1 METRSQ
7 EQMSHYGRHDDL
19 ASSDLSESHLMAST
33 STSAKFLQLY
43 QSLPADAQYALVEN
57 SLAPF
62 LDVVSKPKSNLVLAS
77 AARMHKTYASMPSLN
92 LKAKK
97 LEIASLLDE
106 LARDHKRSY
115 VKEKSRKEELLAEAI
130 ESVID
135 WLNDI
140 WKVIY
145 EYGTNFSKAHD
156 CLLYA
161 FKAIEQI
168 GDARVGCKCSFMNMY
183 ISVKI
188 RRSSGKVV
196 KCFHFTG
203 AHNLDRVML
212 WIWRDLFAVMLTDGT
227 KRQKSAIPDMLDDI
241 RSQFGWNA
249 LELLLYGG
257 QISDDDEDD
266 FDDDI
271 DYDDNYSE
279 EYTDTD
285 ANSDGTACSDA
296 QCPCGSHAHWSSKF
310 NNVCTSLRNLIRT
323 SLISIFATSPS
334 PVLFASISDISEVDA
349 TDEDDLCE
357 ELFPTLMRIATY
369 SPENFATALQICA
382 LHSHTDNINTLL
394 ASHSYLLRPCD
405 APAHQLATIILA
417 TEPSYQLN
425 ALRIIEKELLDTVH
439 AIHTAVRNA
448 FCHIDVQVNK
458 TELTEIMAL
467 HLEALGR
474 RGRIDRWVGAVV
486 SPTSDTAH
494 PMALAAL
501 MMGLPLPPGMEGA
514 MDDADPLG
522 YIDMDI
528 QDPDLD
534 DLREDFRPN
543 LKAHLTGWIEAGRT
557 IKGGMSM
564 LLKVYTVIIEMMPFL
579 GAPDIV
585 DEMTGRLSEK
595 PSKVFLCDALDA
607 LWDFCRQQKR
617 KFSKPKSKPKPPYT
631 PNPSQAS
638 SQSSNSEGVT
648 FVAINNPQS
657 CPAGVVD
664 DVD

>member
-1 METRSQ
+1 M
-7 EQMSHYGRHDDL
+7 
-19 ASSDLSESHLMAST
+19 ASSSA
-33 STSAKFLQLY
+33 SAKFLQLY
-43 QSLPADAQYALVEN
+43 ESLPADAQHALVES
-57 SLAPF
+57 SLAPL
-62 LDVVSKPKSNLVLAS
+62 LDVISKDKSNRTLAS
-77 AARMHKTYASMPSLN
+77 AARMHKKYAAMPSLN

-115 VKEKSRKEELLAEAI
+115 VKEKSRKEELLAEVI

-140 WKVIY
+140 WRVVY
-145 EYGTNFSKAHD
+145 EYGTNFSKAHA

-161 FKAIEQI
+161 AQAVEQI
-168 GDARVGCKCSFMNMY
+168 GNARVGCKCSFMNMY

-196 KCFHFTG
+196 KSFHFTG
-203 AHNLDRVML
+203 AHNLERVML
-212 WIWRDLFAVMLTDGT
+212 WIWRDLFVVMLADGT
-227 KRQKSAIPDMLDDI
+227 KRQKLAIPDMLDDI
-241 RSQFGWNA
+241 RAEFGWNA
-249 LELLLYGG
+249 LERLLYGG
-257 QISDDDEDD
+257 QKPDDDDDDFD

-271 DYDDNYSE
+271 DYDDDYSE
-279 EYTDTD
+279 DYTDTD
-285 ANSDGTACSDA
+285 GNSDCTACSDA
-296 QCPCGSHAHWSSKF
+296 QCLCGFHASHWSSKF
-310 NNVCTSLRNLIRT
+310 NNVRTSLRDLVRT
-323 SLISIFATSPS
+323 SLISLFATIPS
-334 PVLFASISDISEVDA
+334 PILFASIGDISEADG

-357 ELFPTLMRIATY
+357 ELLPTLMRIATY
-369 SPENFATALQICA
+369 SPENFATALHICA
-382 LHSHTDNINTLL
+382 LHSHTDSINSLL
-394 ASHSYLLRPCD
+394 ASHSHLLRPRD

-417 TEPSYQLN
+417 TQPSYQLN
-425 ALRIIEKELLDTVH
+425 ALRIVEKELLDTVH
-439 AIHTAVRNA
+439 AIRAAVRNA
-448 FCHIDVQVNK
+448 FCHIDVQANQ

-467 HLEALGR
+467 RLEALGR

-501 MMGLPLPPGMEGA
+501 MIGLPLPPGMEGA

-534 DLREDFRPN
+534 DLREEFRPN
-543 LKAHLTGWIEAGRT
+543 LKARLDGWIEAGRT
-557 IKGGMSM
+557 IKGGMSV
-564 LLKVYTVIIEMMPFL
+564 LLKVYAVIVEMMPFL

-607 LWDFCRQQKR
+607 LWDFCRQQRR
-617 KFSKPKSKPKPPYT
+617 KFAKSKSKQKPPCT
-631 PNPSQAS
+631 PNTSQAS
-638 SQSSNSEGVT
+638 SQSSNSGGAT
-648 FVAINNPQS
+648 FVTINNPQS
-657 CPAGVVD
+657 CPGGVVD

>member
-1 METRSQ
+1 
-7 EQMSHYGRHDDL
+7 
-19 ASSDLSESHLMAST
+19 MAST
-33 STSAKFLQLY
+33 SASAKFLQLY
-43 QSLPADAQYALVEN
+43 ESLPADAQYALVES
-57 SLAPF
+57 SLAPL
-62 LDVVSKPKSNLVLAS
+62 LDVVSKDKSNRTLAS
-77 AARMHKTYASMPSLN
+77 AARMHKKYASMPSLN
-92 LKAKK
+92 LKAMK

-115 VKEKSRKEELLAEAI
+115 VKEKSRKEELLAEVI

-140 WKVIY
+140 WRVVY
-145 EYGTNFSKAHD
+145 EYGTNFSKAHA

-161 FKAIEQI
+161 AQAVEQI
-168 GDARVGCKCSFMNMY
+168 GNARVGCKCSFMNMY

-196 KCFHFTG
+196 KSFHFTG
-203 AHNLDRVML
+203 AHNLERVML
-212 WIWRDLFAVMLTDGT
+212 WIWRDLLVVMLADGT

-241 RSQFGWNA
+241 RANFGWNT
-249 LELLLYGG
+249 LERLLYGG
-257 QISDDDEDD
+257 QKPNDDEDDFD

-271 DYDDNYSE
+271 DYDDDYSE
-279 EYTDTD
+279 DYTDTD
-285 ANSDGTACSDA
+285 GNSDCTACSDA
-296 QCPCGSHAHWSSKF
+296 QCPCGFHASHWSSKF
-310 NNVCTSLRNLIRT
+310 NDVRTSLRDLVRI
-323 SLISIFATSPS
+323 SLISLFATIPS
-334 PVLFASISDISEVDA
+334 PILFASIVDISEADG

-357 ELFPTLMRIATY
+357 ELLPTLMRIATY
-369 SPENFATALQICA
+369 SPENFATALHICA
-382 LHSHTDNINTLL
+382 LHSHTDNINSLL
-394 ASHSYLLRPCD
+394 ASHSHLLRPRD
-405 APAHQLATIILA
+405 APAYQLATIILA

-425 ALRIIEKELLDTVH
+425 ALRIVEKELLDTVH
-439 AIHTAVRNA
+439 AIRAAVRNT
-448 FCHIDVQVNK
+448 FCHIDVQANQ

-467 HLEALGR
+467 RLEALGR

-534 DLREDFRPN
+534 DLWEEFRPN
-543 LKAHLTGWIEAGRT
+543 LKARLDGWIEAGRT
-557 IKGGMSM
+557 IKGGMSV
-564 LLKVYTVIIEMMPFL
+564 LLKVYAVIVEMMPFL

-607 LWDFCRQQKR
+607 LWNFCRQQRR
-617 KFSKPKSKPKPPYT
+617 KFSKSKSKQKPPCA
-631 PNPSQAS
+631 PNTSQAS
-638 SQSSNSEGVT
+638 SQSSNSAGAT
-648 FVAINNPQS
+648 FVTINYPQS
-657 CPAGVVD
+657 CPGGVVD